1 VADVTCRLAGRDLRV
16 ANLSVGGFFVQTED
30 GAPPPGQFVELELR
44 LGSRPASRVVGQVV
58 WRHEPDAAASRTA
71 GFGVRITRIELRDKL
86 ALIDWLRRLETHA
99 TSAAD

>member
-1 VADVTCRLAGRDLRV
+1 
-16 ANLSVGGFFVQTED
+16 
-30 GAPPPGQFVELELR
+30 
-44 LGSRPASRVVGQVV
+44 VVGQVV